1 MSMRATAACLLS
13 SNLAIIFSV
22 KLKSPRPSEP
32 KKLSS
37 CLYSFINAFCAPLYT
52 GIYKI

>member
-13 SNLAIIFSV
+13 STLAIIFSV

-32 KKLSS
+32 KKSLY
-37 CLYSFINAFCAPLYT
+37 LYSFINAFCAPLYT

>member
-13 SNLAIIFSV
+13 FTLAIIFSE

-32 KKLSS
+32 KKLSY
-37 CLYSFINAFCAPLYT
+37 LYSFINGFCAPLYT